1 MKEVDDEWCRRIH
14 ERLVAD
20 DPTATAELAE
30 NVGNIVFEKLRKK
43 HPRRDPEMVHDAAWD
58 AIRAYMERP
67 TTFDPSKRGLVGY
80 LVMSADGD
88 LRNAIAKSQRRREDL
103 VVDVEL
109 VDLRGKKSS
118 REQSEANRGY
128 EEKLVAHLDVD
139 RIRPQLE
146 RLFPDQA
153 DRAALN
159 LLLDRERSTQAFA
172 EVWGLGNLPGDQ
184 QRSEVKRRKDRLKK
198 ALERLGKSLCEGKE

>member
-1 MKEVDDEWCRRIH
+1 
-14 ERLVAD
+14 
-20 DPTATAELAE
+20 
-30 NVGNIVFEKLRKK
+30 
-43 HPRRDPEMVHDAAWD
+43 
-58 AIRAYMERP
+58 MERP
-67 TTFDPSKRGLVGY
+67 TTFDPRRLSLVGY

-88 LRNAIAKSQRRREDL
+88 LRNAIAKSERRREDL
-103 VVDVEL
+103 VGDVEL
-109 VDLRGKKSS
+109 VGLRGKKSS
-118 REQSEANRGY
+118 REQIEASRGD

-153 DRAALN
+153 DRAALD

-198 ALERLGKSLCEGKE
+198 ALERLGKGLRDGKE

>member
-1 MKEVDDEWCRRIH
+1 MKAVDDEWCRRIH
-14 ERLVAD
+14 DRLLAD

-43 HPRRDPEMVHDAAWD
+43 HPRRDLEMVHDAAWD

-67 TTFDPSKRGLVGY
+67 TTFDPSKRSLVGY

-103 VVDVEL
+103 LVDVEL
-109 VDLRGKKSS
+109 VSLRGKKSS
-118 REQSEANRGY
+118 REHTEASRGD

-146 RLFPDQA
+146 
-153 DRAALN
+153 
-159 LLLDRERSTQAFA
+159 LL
-172 EVWGLGNLPGDQ
+172 
-184 QRSEVKRRKDRLKK
+184 
-198 ALERLGKSLCEGKE
+198 